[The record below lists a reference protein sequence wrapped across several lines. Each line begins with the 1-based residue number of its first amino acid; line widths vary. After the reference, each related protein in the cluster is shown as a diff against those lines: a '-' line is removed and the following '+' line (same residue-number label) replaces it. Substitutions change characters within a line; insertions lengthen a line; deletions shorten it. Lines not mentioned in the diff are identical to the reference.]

1 MKYIFSM
8 CLSIFSY
15 LIGGIDHMLI
25 SLLIMISID
34 YITGILKGIY
44 EHKLSSKIS
53 IKGIIKKIGYLL
65 VVIVATI
72 FDRILYDD
80 TFAIRTLVIYF
91 FIANESISI
100 LENWSLIGLPLP
112 KKLQQITKNL
122 KNDEK
127 V

>member
-1 MKYIFSM
+1 MKNIM
-8 CLSIFSY
+8 CILFSIFSY

-25 SLLIMISID
+25 SLLIMITID
-34 YITGILKGIY
+34 YITGVLKGIY
-44 EHKLSSKIS
+44 ECKLSSRIS

-91 FIANESISI
+91 FLANESISI
-100 LENWSLIGLPLP
+100 LENWSSIGLPLP
-112 KKLQQITKNL
+112 KKLKEITKKL
-122 KNDEK
+122 KNDENI
-127 V
+127 